1 MSRSPNL
8 RPWMVTLLAG
18 GALLPI
24 AICVVLGIGAMLTAM
39 GDAAGGTVLYRIGL
53 ALGILWILDLIV
65 LLLFQGV
72 SALFGSPKNDDP
84 ADES

>member
-1 MSRSPNL
+1 
-8 RPWMVTLLAG
+8 
-18 GALLPI
+18 
-24 AICVVLGIGAMLTAM
+24 MLTAM